1 MWAAVVEVEMPR
13 NFGKGLAERAGDAV
27 RYAGVLLVWTGL
39 AVIRPRLALQI
50 LRERRTGERRDG
62 GAWPSGLTAA
72 SERAVRALRARK
84 VR

>member
-13 NFGKGLAERAGDAV
+13 SFGKGLAEQSRDAV
-27 RYAGVLLVWTGL
+27 RYAGVLLVWAAL

-50 LRERRTGERRDG
+50 LNERRTPARRTG

-72 SERAVRALRARK
+72 SERAVRALRGRT